1 MGKADSETA
10 QAAIRT
16 GSRSDLPELARLWE
30 ATTQPDGRFLLRR
43 YFDDVAS
50 GVQQVLVAE
59 VDGSIKGQVWVRFR
73 GSDPKFSDDRV
84 QCYLHTLFVHP
95 DCRRRGMGF
104 ALVLGASRLARERGR
119 CELVIAVDQPN
130 HYARAL
136 YAKWGFAQFA
146 HLVDLRGDLI
156 LMSRAIFGPEEADRL
171 IDGTG
176 LEFFIE

>member
-1 MGKADSETA
+1 MHEADSETA
-10 QAAIRT
+10 YAVIRS
-16 GSRSDLPELARLWE
+16 GSRADLPELAKLWE
-30 ATTQPDGRFLLRR
+30 STTQPDGRFLLRR

-50 GVQQVLVAE
+50 GVQKVLVGE
-59 VDGSIKGQVWVRFR
+59 VDGRIKGQIWIRFR

-95 DCRRRGMGF
+95 DNRCHGIGL
-104 ALVLGASRLARERGR
+104 ALVLGASRLAREHGR

-130 HYARAL
+130 RYARAL
-136 YAKWGFAQFA
+136 YGKWGFAQFA

-156 LMSRAIFGPEEADRL
+156 LMSRTIFDTEEAHRL
-171 IDGTG
+171 VDDTG